1 MVEDTGPKA
10 EATVASVGGSN
21 SAAGP
26 AANPDA
32 LVAEA
37 TRLLKGV
44 SLRAMSCDFEGDL
57 TWIRSA
63 LASAS
68 NPEFCLVDS
77 GATNAL
83 RPASLEEL
91 GTCRRIHVDLASG
104 GTELMINECGT
115 LLHNGPRQVIL
126 PANYL
131 VQLGFS
137 IVWKKRGCRIRHPK
151 KGVLEVTVVKG
162 CPLISREVGLA
173 LLRDVEE
180 RRNGTPVLSK
190 AEATDLQVAMT
201 PSQAGV
207 WLRDRLALREK
218 GLTDVDQLVFMRG
231 MFPGVPIGVL
241 ARVCVQALN
250 ESMVDWTDLP
260 WNRRFR
266 RSMSRASPGSA
277 LVVISPGQ
285 RTWKGL
291 GKVISV
297 STSERGLGSR
307 VVFQLLLRWAESGKI
322 GGVVQG
328 EGLTDLEEKVTGFSW
343 DGVERKGDD
352 WRVLVQGSVDILRL
366 FLLFSVAQARRDLD
380 TGEQALVKGFEK
392 DPQGLEGKG
401 RGHQAPAPSGIPSR
415 GDKSGVDR
423 SLVFLACGL
432 PSDPRRG
439 VLEGG
444 LKQGWDPTSMEAFS
458 QAYSLNRA
466 SFDSACFGANYTGA
480 SELLTSS
487 WFLYEATHAIRM
499 GSTTKAIWELTR
511 PERPRNQA
519 GSTEGWARGLLRVVQ
534 GAWCSWCALGCRSE
548 EVSERKAWLAKVVS
562 DEAYAKHV
570 SNDHIPYLKGCPVCI
585 RAQGRQRSHW
595 RSGFPGVHSASFDIA
610 GRLCPARPL
619 IRRFQDVIK
628 GRGTG
633 TFWHVPILSLV
644 SIIRRSRGMELLK
657 GYLY

>member
-1 MVEDTGPKA
+1 M
-10 EATVASVGGSN
+10 
-21 SAAGP
+21 
-26 AANPDA
+26 
-32 LVAEA
+32 
-37 TRLLKGV
+37 
-44 SLRAMSCDFEGDL
+44 
-57 TWIRSA
+57 
-63 LASAS
+63 
-68 NPEFCLVDS
+68 
-77 GATNAL
+77 
-83 RPASLEEL
+83 
-91 GTCRRIHVDLASG
+91 
-104 GTELMINECGT
+104 
-115 LLHNGPRQVIL
+115 
-126 PANYL
+126 
-131 VQLGFS
+131 
-137 IVWKKRGCRIRHPK
+137 
-151 KGVLEVTVVKG
+151 
-162 CPLISREVGLA
+162 REY
-173 LLRDVEE
+173 EE

-201 PSQAGV
+201 PSQARV
-207 WLRDRLALREK
+207 WLRDRLALRGK

-250 ESMVDWTDLP
+250 GSMVDWTDLP
-260 WNRRFR
+260 WNPRFR

-297 STSERGLGSR
+297 STSERG
-307 VVFQLLLRWAESGKI
+307 F
-322 GGVVQG
+322 
-328 EGLTDLEEKVTGFSW
+328 
-343 DGVERKGDD
+343 ERKGDD
-352 WRVLVQGSVDILRL
+352 WRVLVQGSADIFRL

-380 TGEQALVKGFEK
+380 TGEQALLKGFEK
-392 DPQGLEGKG
+392 DSQGLEGKG

-415 GDKSGVDR
+415 SDKSGVDR

-432 PSDPRRG
+432 PGDPRSG

-499 GSTTKAIWELTR
+499 ESTAKAIWELTR

-519 GSTEGWARGLLRVVQ
+519 GSTEGWAGGLLRVVQ
-534 GAWCSWCALGCRSE
+534 GAWCSWCALGRRSE

-585 RAQGRQRSHW
+585 RAQGRRSHW
-595 RSGFPGVHSASFDIA
+595 RSGFPGVHSA
-610 GRLCPARPL
+610 LCPTRPL

-628 GRGTG
+628 GRVTG
-633 TFWHVPILSLV
+633 IFWHVPILSLV
-644 SIIRRSRGMELLK
+644 SIIRRSRGMELLR